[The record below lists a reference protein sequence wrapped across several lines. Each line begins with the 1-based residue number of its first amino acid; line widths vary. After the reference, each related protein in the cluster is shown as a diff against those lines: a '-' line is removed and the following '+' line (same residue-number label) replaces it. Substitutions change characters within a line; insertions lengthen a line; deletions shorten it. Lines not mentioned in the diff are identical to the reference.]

1 MLKHAADLSDSHEYF
16 IVWVGETSA
25 RPWGTKTEGYTLFP
39 EFENAVDGVD
49 LTGLTVPGT
58 TADGVSTVAATCA
71 TALKANQFANATI
84 RLGTVTSPVL
94 GYGVIQSHAA
104 IAAGESGNLK
114 VKWTETPGSDTGV
127 AAYIV
132 RDNAKWRSYPQV
144 RVLTP
149 FQPVDAADSMVDTNV
164 VYPTAGAAW
173 AATDDRPQGGKSIT
187 LPAPYNGTLTANSTF
202 EDLGLLLPLTFKEGI
217 GGFGISESKD
227 STGSNTHAI
236 TQVASTGTVWT
247 FGGTNALSANKL
259 LNGGYVIVDWE
270 DGGATKRSWAPI
282 TDSTTTTFT
291 AGPWLGDGVV
301 PNGSGAPYAAIKR
314 YTAWVPHYDD
324 SPYAYLPG
332 EGFTYPN
339 NDMMPYAASA
349 IGANVRNRP
358 RGQTLSSHGDKF
370 GAMLVA
376 ASRLA
381 AATGKR
387 INVIHLGI
395 NESSLSAS
403 NDSNLTGFDGK
414 VGWWNNEDH
423 STWATG
429 VTTSIYQRLDKLLRS
444 VLPNALL
451 AESSSKTARC
461 LGLVV
466 AHGASDALDT
476 SARQH
481 YGRTLKGFVRAARSL
496 INTLGFNPYANGAEI
511 PYVQPRIP
519 YLPYSID
526 GTYTHHS
533 ELGGGSTA
541 INADTDSLVN
551 SAIEENAAADGFA
564 ATVKVDDL
572 PRNTTDVS
580 IYNGVGEAELGS
592 RISDKLG
599 ILVDYSLGH
608 GSSAL
613 ATTQT
618 RLIDI
623 CNLALS
629 SIGDSG
635 QITSL
640 DDGSEQAALC
650 KKFLPEARDSLLQMR
665 QWGFAM
671 RRKQLV
677 AIQRPEMNIYQH
689 FNSCYVLP
697 KDALN
702 AFRVLPP
709 VTTGATFDHNQ
720 VNTTAYSNTFAGSDG
735 SGTKGEDVPADVA
748 ALDKVVVA
756 SAPSGDSGVVIEPD
770 DLLPIQSHIELA
782 PEPYAVEQ
790 SPFGHRYIFTNQ
802 TFATL
807 QYVAK
812 VVDAD
817 QYSPAFATALA
828 NHLGSMLAGVLIKG
842 DQGQKVSQML
852 LAKTAGAIKQASLSD
867 GNQQRP
873 TDSDRPFGFIPDHI
887 AHR

>member
-1 MLKHAADLSDSHEYF
+1 MLQHAADLSDSHEYF

-25 RPWGTKTEGYTLFP
+25 RPWGTKTEGFTLFP
-39 EFENAVDGVD
+39 EFEQALDGVN
-49 LTGLTVPGT
+49 LTGIAVPGT
-58 TADGVSTVAATCA
+58 TADGVSTITATCA
-71 TALKANQFANATI
+71 TALKTNQFANATI
-84 RLGTVTSPVL
+84 RLGTISDL
-94 GYGVIQSHAA
+94 KKGYGVIQSHAA
-104 IAAGESGNLK
+104 ISASSSGTFK
-114 VKWTETPGSDTGV
+114 VKWTETPASATV

-149 FQPVDAADSMVDTNV
+149 YQPLDASGSPTNIDV
-164 VYPTAGAAW
+164 SYPSPGAAYSS
-173 AATDDRPQGGKSIT
+173 GGKSLT
-187 LPAPYNGTLTANSTF
+187 LPAPYNGASGATSF
-202 EDLGLLLPLTFKEGI
+202 EDIGLLLPFTFNEGI
-217 GGFGISESKD
+217 AGFGISEGSD
-227 STGSNTHAI
+227 STGSPATHAI
-236 TQVASTGTVWT
+236 SSIATSGTVWT
-247 FGGTNALSANKL
+247 FANAISDIDL
-259 LNGGYVIVDWE
+259 LNGGYVNVEWE
-270 DGGATKRSWAPI
+270 DGGVTKRSWAPI
-282 TDSTTTTFT
+282 TDSTATTFT
-291 AGPWLGDGVV
+291 VGTWLGDG
-301 PNGSGAPYAAIKR
+301 AIADGDHAKVKR
-314 YTAWVPHYDD
+314 YTAWVPHYED

-332 EGFTYPN
+332 GGFTYPS

-349 IGANVRNRP
+349 IGANVKNRP
-358 RGQTLSSHGDKF
+358 RGIVNTAYGDKF

-376 ASRLA
+376 ASRLS

-387 INVIHLGI
+387 INVVQLGVSK
-395 NESSLSAS
+395 SSLAPS
-403 NDSNLTGFDGK
+403 NESNLTGFDGK
-414 VGWWNNEDH
+414 VGWWNNDDH
-423 STWATG
+423 STWA
-429 VTTSIYQRLDKLLRS
+429 VNVSTSLYQRLDKLLRT

-481 YGRTLKGFVRAARSL
+481 YGRTLKGFVRATRSL
-496 INTLGFNPYANGAEI
+496 INTLGFNPYSNGAEI

-526 GTYTHHS
+526 GNYAIDN
-533 ELGGGSTA
+533 ELGGGVET

-551 SAIEENAAADGFA
+551 SSIEENAAADGFA

-572 PRNTTDVS
+572 PRSTSDVS
-580 IYNGVGEAELGS
+580 LFNGVGEGELGA
-592 RISDKLG
+592 RISDRLG

-623 CNLALS
+623 CNVALS
-629 SIGDSG
+629 SIGDAG

-650 KKFLPEARDSLLQMR
+650 KKFLPEARDALLQMR
-665 QWGFAM
+665 QWGFAL

-677 AIQRPEMNIYQH
+677 AIQRPEMTAYQH

-709 VTTGATFDHNQ
+709 VTEPAEFKYLE
-720 VNTTAYSNTFAGSDG
+720 VSTTAYSDTFAGNDG
-735 SGTKGEDVPADVA
+735 TTLGKDDQDSVRPDS
-748 ALDKVVVA
+748 LDKVVVA
-756 SAPSGDSGVVIEPD
+756 RAPSGEGGVVIEPD
-770 DLLPIQSHIELA
+770 DLLPVQSHIELE
-782 PEPYAVEQ
+782 PEPFTVEQ

-807 QYVAK
+807 QYVAR

-817 QYSPAFATALA
+817 QYSQQFASALSSY
-828 NHLGSMLAGVLIKG
+828 LGALVAGVLIKG
-842 DQGQKVSQML
+842 DQGERVSAML
-852 LAKTAGAIKQASLSD
+852 FQKTAAFVKMASSSD
-867 GNQQRP
+867 ANQQRP
-873 TDSDRPFGFIPDHI
+873 VDSNRPFGFIPDHI

>member
-49 LTGLTVPGT
+49 LTNVVVPASSDAT
-58 TADGVSTVAATCA
+58 ETHSFSVTCA
-71 TALKANQFANATI
+71 TALKANEFANATL
-84 RLGTVTSPVL
+84 RLGTVTTPL
-94 GYGVIQSHAA
+94 DGYGVIQSHAA
-104 IAAGESGNLK
+104 IGAGESGTLT
-114 VKWTETPGSDTGV
+114 VTWTRGAAAGTV
-127 AAYIV
+127 AGYIV
-132 RDNAKWRSYPQV
+132 RENAKWRSYPQV

-149 FQPVDAADSMVDTNV
+149 FQPVDSADSMVNTNV
-164 VYPTAGAAW
+164 AYPTAGAAW
-173 AATDDRPQGGKSIT
+173 ASGGKSIT
-187 LPAPYNGTLTANSTF
+187 MPAPYNGTLTANSTF
-202 EDLGLLLPLTFKEGI
+202 EDLGLFLPFTFKEGLA
-217 GGFGISESKD
+217 GYGISDKGD
-227 STGSNTHAI
+227 SAGSTTHAI
-236 TQVASTGTVWT
+236 SGISSSVFT
-247 FGGTNALSANKL
+247 FANAITRHVLV
-259 LNGGYVIVDWE
+259 GGYVIVDWE
-270 DGGATKRSWAPI
+270 TGGATKRSWAPI
-282 TDSTTTTFT
+282 TEMGSTTTFT
-291 AGPWLGDGVV
+291 AGPWLGDGAVED
-301 PNGSGAPYAAIKR
+301 SGDGGNVKR

-376 ASRLA
+376 ASRLS

-395 NESSLSAS
+395 NEGSLSAS

-580 IYNGVGEAELGS
+580 IYNGVGEGELGS

-650 KKFLPEARDSLLQMR
+650 KKFLPESRDSLLQMR

-677 AIQRPEMNIYQH
+677 AIQRPEMTIYQH

-756 SAPSGDSGVVIEPD
+756 SAPSGDGGVVIEPD
-770 DLLPIQSHIELA
+770 DLLPIQSHIELD

-812 VVDAD
+812 VVDAE